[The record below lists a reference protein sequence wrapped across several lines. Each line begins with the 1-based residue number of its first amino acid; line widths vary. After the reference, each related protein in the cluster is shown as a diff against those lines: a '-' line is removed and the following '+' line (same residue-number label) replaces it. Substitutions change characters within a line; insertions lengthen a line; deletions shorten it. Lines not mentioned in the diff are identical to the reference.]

1 MGAQRQRG
9 ECTLRHRSIQT
20 KSEIEAM
27 LSEAGARPRRRHG
40 QNFLID
46 GNLMRQLLAAA
57 DAGPDD
63 VVLEV
68 GPGTGALTEQ
78 LAPVVHTLIAVE
90 IDKALHAIVERR
102 LAGVGNL
109 TLIHGDALSSKHE
122 IASAVVR
129 ALLRARREA
138 SGRMMLV
145 ANLPYNV
152 ATPLLIN
159 LLLEPCGFERFC
171 FTIQREVGDRF
182 TASPGTKAYGPVSIA
197 MQSTSDIRR
206 LAILPPDVFWPRPE
220 VESSMFVVDVQRNPF
235 ETHEGLGRFF
245 ELVRAGFAHR
255 RKTLKHNLTRAVG
268 APRCQD
274 LSYTIDL
281 SRRAESLTVDEWI
294 ELARRLV

>member
-1 MGAQRQRG
+1 
-9 ECTLRHRSIQT
+9 
-20 KSEIEAM
+20 M

-90 IDKALHAIVERR
+90 IDKALHAIVGRR
-102 LAGVGNL
+102 LAGAENV
-109 TLIHGDALSSKHE
+109 TLIHGDVLSSKHQ
-122 IASAVVR
+122 IAPAVVR
-129 ALLRARREA
+129 ALQEARREA

-145 ANLPYNV
+145 ANLPYNI
-152 ATPLLIN
+152 ATPLLID
-159 LLLEPCGFERFC
+159 LLLEPCGFDRFC

-182 TASPGTKAYGPVSIA
+182 TASPGTKDYGPVSIA
-197 MQSTSDIRR
+197 MQSTCDVRR
-206 LAILPPDVFWPRPE
+206 LATLPPSVFWPRPE

-235 ETHEGLGRFF
+235 GTHEGLNRFI

-255 RKTLKHNLTRAVG
+255 RKTLRHNLTRAVG
-268 APRCQD
+268 APLCRD
-274 LSYTIDL
+274 LSDTLDL
-281 SRRAESLTVDEWI
+281 GRRAETLTVDEWVQ
-294 ELARRLV
+294 LAQRLD